1 VQFILGEDV
10 DDGTHESHPLFAEMG
25 ELVHD
30 GNEMEWKETAR
41 YAVLV
46 VRDML
51 QFGYSTCCWC
61 FLRDLQTC
69 SIECIIITTQKT
81 VLYKMAVFWV

>member
-10 DDGTHESHPLFAEMG
+10 DDGMHEPHPLFAEMG

-41 YAVLV
+41 YMVLV
-46 VRDML
+46 VRDIL
-51 QFGYSTCCWC
+51 QFGYSSGIHP
-61 FLRDLQTC
+61 FLFTYPP
-69 SIECIIITTQKT
+69 I
-81 VLYKMAVFWV
+81 

>member
-1 VQFILGEDV
+1 V
-10 DDGTHESHPLFAEMG
+10 DDGTHEPHPLFAEMG

-41 YAVLV
+41 YIGLV

-51 QFGYSTCCWC
+51 QVVYFTSYWC
-61 FLRDLQTC
+61 SMRELQTC
-69 SIECIIITTQKT
+69 ILECITMTCPET
-81 VLYKMAVFWV
+81 VSCKMAVFWIRQHVVL